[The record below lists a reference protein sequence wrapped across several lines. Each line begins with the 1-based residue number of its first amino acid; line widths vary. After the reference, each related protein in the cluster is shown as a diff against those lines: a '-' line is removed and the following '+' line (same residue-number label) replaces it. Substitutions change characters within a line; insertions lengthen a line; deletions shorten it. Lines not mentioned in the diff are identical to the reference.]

1 MKLPEYLSHVTVKEN
16 VITIDSARDKALVV
30 DYLTSIKARFHIV
43 QKTIS
48 RCEIHVKRT
57 P

>member
-16 VITIDSARDKALVV
+16 VIIIDSARDKALVV
-30 DYLTSIKARFHIV
+30 DYLTNIKARFHIV

-57 P
+57 S

>member
-43 QKTIS
+43 QTTVS

-57 P
+57 S